1 MLKIIMHNKVAE
13 GLNVEGRRGDK
24 LPIVKMKIYNIIIG
38 KF

>member
-24 LPIVKMKIYNIIIG
+24 LKRIHV
-38 KF
+38 